1 MADPN
6 VKAAFDKFDADAS
19 GSLERGELLDV
30 LHELGLDVR
39 GDEEFAAFADALMED
54 YDSDGDGRLDFAEF
68 EKLYNQCLATA
79 ESRAAYAEELRSA
92 VSGLVGSAMAN
103 VLEHQEME
111 AAATKIQAVHKGKQA
126 RKELQERKEMEAAA
140 VKIQAVHRGKQAR
153 KMLLKATDTV
163 ESAFK
168 KFDTDGSGMLEAE
181 ELFQVLAELGLD
193 VTDEDFIAY
202 ARALMEDYDS
212 DGNGEL
218 DLEEFRKL
226 YNQCLATAE
235 SRAAYAEE
243 LRSAV
248 SGLVGS
254 AMANVLEHQEMEA
267 AATKI
272 QAVHKGKQARKELQ
286 ERKEQEA
293 AAVKIQAVH
302 RGKQARKAIMTQ
314 AEREEQDRRA
324 RLAFWKFDIDQ
335 SGSLELGELYAV
347 LEDLGLE
354 VADEDFRSYAE
365 ALLEDYDADG
375 NGSLDYKEFQ
385 KFYAQCL
392 ANEQKRKM
400 YAEELQRAVSGLVGS
415 AMANVLEHQ
424 EMEAAATK
432 IQAVHKGKQARK
444 ELQERQE
451 MEAAA
456 VKIQAVHR
464 GKQARKMLLKA
475 TDTVE
480 SAFKK
485 FDTDGSGMLEA
496 EELFQVLAEL
506 GLDVT
511 DEDFIAYA
519 RALMEDYDSDGNG
532 ELDLEEFRKLYNQC
546 LATAESRAAYAE
558 ELRSAVSGL
567 VGSAMANVLEHQEM
581 EAAATKI
588 QAVHKGKQARKEL
601 QERKEMEAAAVK
613 IQAVHRGKQARK
625 MLLKATDTVESA
637 FKKFDTDGSGMLEAE
652 ELFQVL
658 AELGLDV
665 TDEDFIAYAR
675 ALMEDY
681 DSDGNGELDLEE
693 FRKLYNQC
701 LATAESRAAY
711 AEELRSAVSGLVG
724 SAMANVLE
732 HQEMEAA
739 ATKIQAVHKGKQ
751 ARKEL
756 QERKEMEAAAVKI
769 QAVHRGKQARKM
781 LLKATDTVESAF
793 KKFDTDGSGMLEAEE
808 LFQVLAELGLDVT
821 DEDFIA
827 YARAL
832 MEDYDSDG
840 NGELD
845 LEEFRKLYNQ
855 CLATAESRAAYAE
868 ELRSAVSGLVGS
880 AMANV
885 LEHQEMEAAATKI
898 QAVHKGKQARKE
910 LQERKEMEAAAVKI
924 QAVHRGKQARKMLL
938 KATDT
943 VESAFK
949 KFDTDGSGMLEAE
962 ELFQVLAEL
971 GLDVTDE
978 DFIAYARALM
988 EDYDS
993 DGNGELD
1000 LEEFR
1005 KLYNQCLATAE
1016 SRAAYAEEL
1025 RSAVSGLVGSA
1036 MANVLEHQEMEAAA
1050 TKIQAVHKG
1059 KQARKELQER
1069 KEMEAAAVKIQ
1080 AVHRGKQARK
1090 MLLKAT
1096 DTVESAFKKFDT
1108 DGSGMLEAEE
1118 LFQVLAEL
1126 GLDVTDEDFIAYAR
1140 ALMED
1145 YDSDGNGELDLEE
1158 FRKLYNQCLATAE
1171 SRAAYAE
1178 ELRSAVS
1185 GLVGSA
1191 MANVLEHQEMEAAA
1205 TKIQAVHKGKQARK
1219 ELQERKEMEAA
1230 AVKIQAVHRGKM
1242 RARCC

>member
-1 MADPN
+1 
-6 VKAAFDKFDADAS
+6 
-19 GSLERGELLDV
+19 
-30 LHELGLDVR
+30 
-39 GDEEFAAFADALMED
+39 
-54 YDSDGDGRLDFAEF
+54 
-68 EKLYNQCLATA
+68 
-79 ESRAAYAEELRSA
+79 
-92 VSGLVGSAMAN
+92 MAN

-286 ERKEQEA
+286 ERKEMEA

-302 RGKQARKAIMTQ
+302 RGKQARKAIVTQ

-392 ANEQKRKM
+392 ANEQTRKM
-400 YAEELQRAVSGLVGS
+400 YAEELEHQEMQSAALVGS
-415 AMANVLEHQ
+415 AMANVLEH
-424 EMEAAATK
+424 
-432 IQAVHKGKQARK
+432 
-444 ELQERQE
+444 QE

-910 LQERKEMEAAAVKI
+910 LQERKEQEAAAVKI

-1242 RARCC
+1242 TRMELREKAERRQAGGRRSEDSGRAPRQDDAHGASREGGAGGRRSEDSGRAPRQDDAHGASREGGAGGRRSEDSGRAPRQDDAHGASREGGAGRFSRRSEDSGPCTAAR